1 MKYLN
6 QFMII
11 MGFSLLGEAL
21 QRLIPMP
28 IPASVYGIIVLFAAL
43 CLGLVK
49 LEQIKETAGFLS
61 SILPVLFV
69 SGEADPVGD
78 FGKGVRMAAD
88 TFLAAGMR
96 DVDLWLYTG
105 RHEILNETDR
115 DLVYAELA
123 RWLVDIAEGHH
134 RPAHAPAQCRDENCA
149 CRRREWGGFYRG
161 NLDF

>member
-69 SGEADPVGD
+69 SPVVGILENWPLI
-78 FGKGVRMAAD
+78 KGAVLPIILLSAGTTVLTFAA
-88 TFLAAGMR
+88 AAWTVTAVIR
-96 DVDLWLYTG
+96 L
-105 RHEILNETDR
+105 
-115 DLVYAELA
+115 
-123 RWLVDIAEGHH
+123 
-134 RPAHAPAQCRDENCA
+134 QQK
-149 CRRREWGGFYRG
+149 RREGQK
-161 NLDF
+161 